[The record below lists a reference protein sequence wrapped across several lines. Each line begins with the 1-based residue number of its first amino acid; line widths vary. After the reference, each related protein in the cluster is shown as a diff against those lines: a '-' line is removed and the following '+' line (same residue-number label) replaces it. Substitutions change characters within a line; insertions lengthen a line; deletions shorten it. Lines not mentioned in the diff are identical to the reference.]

1 MNPKNEASLGP
12 LLKEDYIPKKTDS
25 NREERLDNMLT
36 GFSERVEKER
46 KTVMDHDQTLYLKST
61 HVLKRGREYQHKGN
75 NMIIDIC
82 HNLSIRISE
91 IKDNLN
97 KFKSKLNDIFKT
109 LQVGEKIKAKRKR
122 EIDNA
127 WKINKRR
134 KSSKL
139 FQTLSLFQNLGREPS
154 DEMYRPEEGIPQITL
169 LAYDSLVEYI
179 PTVYTQIFESR
190 VIDERM

>member
-97 KFKSKLNDIFKT
+97 KFKSKLNDIFKN
-109 LQVGEKIKAKRKR
+109 LQVGEKVKAKRKR

>member
-1 MNPKNEASLGP
+1 
-12 LLKEDYIPKKTDS
+12 
-25 NREERLDNMLT
+25 
-36 GFSERVEKER
+36 
-46 KTVMDHDQTLYLKST
+46 MDHDQTLYLKST

-97 KFKSKLNDIFKT
+97 KFKSKLNDIFKNFP
-109 LQVGEKIKAKRKR
+109 VGEKVKAKRKR

-139 FQTLSLFQNLGREPS
+139 FQTLSLFQNLGEEPS
-154 DEMYRPEEGIPQITL
+154 DEMYCPKEGIPQITS
-169 LAYDSLVEYI
+169 LAYDSLVENV
-179 PTVYTQIFESR
+179 PKKLQPVLRQLCDSVCFRGEALETVEQFLKYSE
-190 VIDERM
+190 